1 MIKSIILGV
10 LFFISFIGFK
20 NTPDFVVKYH
30 KLTTKEAELAYI
42 ANYKNSK
49 EVSIQGYVISLEM
62 KQAKYK
68 TMPWSKLKV
77 FNTNK
82 NKLEE
87 LILKNPN
94 NVHLRYIRLVIQ
106 ENTPGI
112 LGYTSSIKKDKQFLK
127 EVLQKKDSVSYL
139 HTYIINNTSL

>member
-30 KLTTKEAELAYI
+30 NLTTKEAELAYI

-68 TMPWSKLKV
+68 KMPWSKLKV

-94 NVHLRYIRLVIQ
+94 NIHLRYIRLVIQ

>member
-1 MIKSIILGV
+1 MIKSGILGV
-10 LFFISFIGFK
+10 LFFMSFVGVK
-20 NTPDFVVKYH
+20 KAPDFVVRYH
-30 KLTTKEAELAYI
+30 ELAAKKAELTYI
-42 ANYKNSK
+42 ATYKNRK
-49 EVSIQGYVISLEM
+49 EVSIQGYVVSLQM

-68 TMPWSKLKV
+68 MMPWSKLKV

-87 LILKNPN
+87 LISKNPN
-94 NVHLRYIRLVIQ
+94 NVHLRYVRLVIQ
-106 ENTPGI
+106 ENIPSI

-127 EVLQKKDSVSYL
+127 EVLQKKDSTSYL

>member
-1 MIKSIILGV
+1 MIKSGILGV
-10 LFFISFIGFK
+10 LLFMSIISFNNAPNHVK
-20 NTPDFVVKYH
+20 KYH
-30 KLTTKEAELAYI
+30 ELVTKEAELAYI

-49 EVSIQGYVISLEM
+49 EVSIQGYIISLEM

-68 TMPWSKLKV
+68 VMPWSKLKV

-94 NVHLRYIRLVIQ
+94 NVHLRYLRLIIQ
-106 ENTPGI
+106 ENTPSV

>member
-94 NVHLRYIRLVIQ
+94 NIHLRYIRLVIQ

>member
-94 NVHLRYIRLVIQ
+94 NIHLRYIRLVIQ

-112 LGYTSSIKKDKQFLK
+112 LGYKSSIKKDKQFLK

>member
-1 MIKSIILGV
+1 MIKSGILGV

-30 KLTTKEAELAYI
+30 KLTTEEAELAYI

-68 TMPWSKLKV
+68 TMPWSKLRV

-94 NVHLRYIRLVIQ
+94 NIHLRYIRLVIQ

>member
-1 MIKSIILGV
+1 MIKSSILGV
-10 LFFISFIGFK
+10 LFFMSFVGVK
-20 NTPDFVVKYH
+20 KAPDFVAEYH
-30 KLTTKEAELAYI
+30 ELDAKKAELTYI

-49 EVSIQGYVISLEM
+49 EVSIQGYVVSLQM

-87 LILKNPN
+87 LISKNPN
-94 NVHLRYIRLVIQ
+94 NVHLRYVRLVIQ
-106 ENTPGI
+106 ENTPNI

-127 EVLQKKDSVSYL
+127 EVLQKKDSISYL
-139 HTYIINNTSL
+139 HTYIINNASL

>member
-1 MIKSIILGV
+1 M
-10 LFFISFIGFK
+10 
-20 NTPDFVVKYH
+20 
-30 KLTTKEAELAYI
+30 TTKEAELAYI

-82 NKLEE
+82 HKLEE

-94 NVHLRYIRLVIQ
+94 NIHLRYIRLVIQ

-127 EVLQKKDSVSYL
+127 ELLQKKDSVSYL

>member
-1 MIKSIILGV
+1 MKYLLLHVVIL
-10 LFFISFIGFK
+10 LFSGFT
-20 NTPDFVVKYH
+20 NTPEFVKEYHDLLRQEDEQQYIQKYDYINDINVQ
-30 KLTTKEAELAYI
+30 AYV
-42 ANYKNSK
+42 
-49 EVSIQGYVISLEM
+49 VSLQM

-82 NKLEE
+82 NQLEE

-94 NVHLRYIRLVIQ
+94 NVHLRYVRLVIQ
-106 ENTPGI
+106 ENTPSI
-112 LGYTSSIKKDKQFLK
+112 LGYTSSIKEDKQFLK
-127 EVLQKKDSVSYL
+127 KVLQKKDSVSYL

>member
-1 MIKSIILGV
+1 MIKSGILGV

-30 KLTTKEAELAYI
+30 KLTTKKAELAYI

-49 EVSIQGYVISLEM
+49 KVSIQGYVISLEM

-77 FNTNK
+77 FNSNK